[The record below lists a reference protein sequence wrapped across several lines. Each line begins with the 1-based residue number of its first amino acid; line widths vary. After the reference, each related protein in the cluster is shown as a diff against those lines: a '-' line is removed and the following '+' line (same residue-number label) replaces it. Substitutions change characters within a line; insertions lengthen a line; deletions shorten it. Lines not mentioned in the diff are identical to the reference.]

1 MSNKLQ
7 TKVTS
12 MGFWSSVL
20 LVIFGIAFIVSVVAT
35 YYVNHSFE
43 WWGGG
48 EKAPLTFYVSL
59 TLALL
64 SVILLTMLMVSIHY
78 YAPEEKK
85 LFSHIAMVFTVI
97 GVVLV
102 SLNYYV
108 QLTVVLKSFLADNTE
123 GLQMFIYQ
131 NTASVMFAVDILGY
145 FFIGLAMFFVA
156 PVFGNGVLELFIR
169 WFFVLTGLA
178 NLSGVVGHVL
188 NNTAVLIGMLG
199 GMSVLMMI
207 NSILL
212 CVMFIKAEARVL
224 TEIKPIEGGTMET
237 A

>member
-7 TKVTS
+7 TKVTG

-20 LVIFGIAFIVSVVAT
+20 LVILSIAFIVSVVAT
-35 YYVNHSFE
+35 YYVNHSFD

-64 SVILLTMLMVSIHY
+64 SAVLLTMLMVSIHF

-85 LFSHIAMVFTVI
+85 IFSNIAVAFTLI
-97 GVVLV
+97 GVALI

-108 QLTVVLKSFLADNTE
+108 QLTVVLKQFLADNTE

-131 NTASVMFAVDILGY
+131 NTASVMFAVDIVGY

-156 PVFGNGVLELFIR
+156 PVFGNGLLELFIR

-199 GMSVLMMI
+199 GMSVLLLV

-212 CVMFIKAEARVL
+212 CIMFVKAEVRLVESEL
-224 TEIKPIEGGTMET
+224 IEEET
-237 A
+237 AEVA